1 MEMIVA
7 SSVRRRNRSQ
17 RGFSLLE
24 VLIAAVIV
32 TIGLVSLL
40 GLFAVAISSVQLSQ
54 EELIAKQKSKEMLE
68 AVYAARNSQQIT
80 FDMIQ
85 NTTDGGIFL
94 PGSQQLK
101 DPGPDGIPGTGDDGA
116 VEQIIL
122 PGPDGIL
129 GTADDERRSLTEFL
143 REVTFR
149 PLLRPDNSVNPD
161 LRQVD
166 VKISYASAGGQRRS
180 YSLSGY
186 ISRYR

>member
-1 MEMIVA
+1 MEVTQT
-7 SSVRRRNRSQ
+7 RSKRVHQ
-17 RGFSLLE
+17 EGFSILE
-24 VLIAAVIV
+24 VLIATVIITV
-32 TIGLVSLL
+32 GLVSLL
-40 GLFAVAISSVQLSQ
+40 GLFASALSSMQLSQ

-85 NTTDGGIFL
+85 NVADGGIFL
-94 PGSQQLK
+94 GGPQQLK
-101 DPGPDGIPGTGDDGA
+101 DSGPDGIPDTADDG
-116 VEQIIL
+116 QIEEIVL
-122 PGPDGIL
+122 PGADGVL
-129 GTADDERRSLTEFL
+129 GTADDDHRPLTEFT

-149 PLLRPDNSVNPD
+149 PLFRPDASVNPD

-166 VKISYASAGGQRRS
+166 VKISYLTIGKRRS